1 MYLFS
6 GNKEDCVPGRRYA
19 PMCLLSVDVKQTF
32 INKYINT
39 PSSHVKHPDQGPNII
54 HKSYHSIKGPT
65 LPKSQPMQSYGQPY
79 EFKMAP
85 KSVPLALLYIFMNVY
100 LLQNR
105 SSTCL
110 STTLWYTVYHLKH
123 NFFLLATASHKLW
136 YVIGTWWSTHSGW
149 YLLFFHKTQCKLA
162 SNIPGLKVST
172 YWDWKRFLEGI

>member
-39 PSSHVKHPDQGPNII
+39 PSSHVKHPDQGPNVI
-54 HKSYHSIKGPT
+54 HKSYHSIKV
-65 LPKSQPMQSYGQPY
+65 LYYQSHSQCNPMDNPMSSKWHQ
-79 EFKMAP
+79 KAC
-85 KSVPLALLYIFMNVY
+85 PLALLYIFMNVY

-162 SNIPGLKVST
+162 SNIPGLQVST